1 MENVFYK
8 GSAYI
13 NGKFVDGEKTIPVV
27 STIDGSTIGSVA
39 ALSKQDIDIAFEG
52 ANLAFNLWRNLTPS
66 MRIQKIKE
74 FAEYFIAEKEFLA
87 KLMSYE
93 IGKSYNESLKEIERT
108 YQNIFETIEIYE
120 KEFIN
125 PTVID
130 SSVHKVSGKTG
141 YFYNVPIGVVLAIAP
156 FNYPINLGL
165 AKIIPTLLV
174 GNTIVFKPATQG
186 SLVSS
191 QLAKYFHQAN
201 FIAGVFNL
209 VTGKG
214 SEIGDYILENERIQG
229 ATFTGSSDI
238 GFKLA
243 SKLPMKPI
251 VLELGGKDAAI
262 VTNNADVELAARE
275 IVKGAFGFS
284 GQRCTAIKRV
294 LVTKEIADDLLI
306 SMIKEAQK
314 LTVGNPFDNA
324 DITPLV
330 DKNALDYNI
339 NLIDDAINTGA
350 NLVYG
355 GSVEGYN
362 LLRHT
367 ILDNVS
373 TKSKLAWEEPFG
385 PILPII
391 RVATIN
397 EAIAIANASEY
408 GLQGSVF
415 TKDLEEARTIAKYL
429 ETGTVNINRSS
440 SRGPDIF
447 PFVGIKKSGF
457 GVQGIRDSLKAMT
470 RVKGVIENI

>member
-1 MENVFYK
+1 MENTFYK

-13 NGKFVDGEKTIPVV
+13 NGKFVDSEKTIPVI

-39 ALSKQDIDIAFEG
+39 ALSKKDIDMAFEG
-52 ANLAFNLWRNLTPS
+52 AHLAFNLWRNLTPE
-66 MRIQKIKE
+66 MRIKKIKE

-87 KLMSYE
+87 TLMSYE
-93 IGKSYNESLKEIERT
+93 IGKSYNDALKEVERS
-108 YQNIFETIEIYE
+108 YENIFETIEVYE
-120 KEFIN
+120 KEFVN
-125 PTVID
+125 PSVIGPE
-130 SSVHKVSGKTG
+130 VNKIKGKTG
-141 YFYNVPIGVVLAIAP
+141 YFYNVPVGVVLAIAP

-191 QLAKYFHQAN
+191 QLAKYFDQAN

-214 SEIGDYILENERIQG
+214 SEIGDYILENKRIQG

-243 SKLPMKPI
+243 SKLPMKPL

-262 VTNNADVELAARE
+262 VTNNADVELAAKE
-275 IVKGAFGFS
+275 IIKGAFGYS

-306 SMIKEAQK
+306 HLIKEAQK
-314 LTVGNPFDNA
+314 LKVGNPLNNP
-324 DITPLV
+324 DITPLIDRKAV
-330 DKNALDYNI
+330 DFNI
-339 NLIDDAINTGA
+339 DLIDDAINHGA

-355 GSVEGYN
+355 GNIEGYN

-385 PILPII
+385 PVLPII
-391 RVATIN
+391 RVSTIN

-429 ETGTVNINRSS
+429 DTGTVNINRGS

-447 PFVGIKKSGF
+447 PFIGIKKSGF

-470 RVKGVIENI
+470 RVKGIVENE